1 MRNFILGILIGL
13 AIVCTPVAVVHGLPP
28 TVEQKINIGREAM
41 LRGDYLN
48 AIAQWE
54 KAKNETSDLKTKDI
68 KIEDLETKILI
79 DVFLSLGY
87 QEIGDLVQ
95 AQKAITSAIKLS
107 DNQKLNST
115 LVAKVLN
122 TQGNL
127 ELKQNNPQAAA
138 LNFRKA
144 KEIYQQKR
152 DTEGEVGATVNQAIA
167 LQKLGKYR
175 TAKKIL
181 QELELRLNSIPK
193 PLQAS
198 VYKTLGTTYATI
210 GDFPTAIEKLE
221 ASIALT
227 RETDIEATAKTGI
240 DLAAVLQF
248 SEPQTAT
255 ELLQE
260 VASVSKNRETQAI
273 ALLNSIDIDIESQNW
288 DRAITTANQSQELIL
303 NLPNNDFAKIDL
315 IKKMAKLESYTS
327 PNLRASRQNK
337 NSRIISSKSISN
349 KSLQPLINNQHKQ
362 LLEKIAQSARS
373 KGTARTESYAV
384 GTLAYVEEQQGNLN
398 RAIKLNKYALSLTDA
413 IAADDIAYQW
423 EWQLGRIFK
432 TQGKIENAI
441 ASYQKAVNNLGK
453 IREDLVAFN
462 PESQYSFRES
472 VEPVYRQLVELLISQ
487 PTQKNLTQARKTVES
502 LQMAEMENYFR
513 QACLQAKP
521 EKIEQFDPTAA
532 IIYPIVTENNLAVLT
547 SIPSQPIK
555 LHIQQITAVDLEN
568 KVIGLMGQF
577 NPVSSNEERKI
588 QSQELYDWL
597 IKPTLNDL
605 KAAKIKTLV
614 FVLDSALRNLPV
626 AALYDGEKYLVED
639 YAIALTPGLQLLPSK
654 AINNERIEAV
664 VGALSEAN
672 QGFSALPGVENEIED
687 IAKNV
692 NSQLLLNQQFTNN
705 SLRKTLKE
713 TTSAPIL
720 HLATH
725 GQFSSKPEETFIL
738 TWNDRIGVNE
748 LEGLLKVREETP
760 KLIPIELL
768 VLSACQTAEGDS
780 RSALGIAGIAL
791 RSGARSTVGTLWPVS
806 DESTSIL
813 MDEFYEQV
821 KKTSQNKAQIL
832 RQAQLKLI
840 KSEKFNHPFYW
851 APFVLI
857 GNWT

>member
-54 KAKNETSDLKTKDI
+54 KAKNETSDLKSKDI

-138 LNFRKA
+138 LSFRKA
-144 KEIYQQKR
+144 KEIYQQER